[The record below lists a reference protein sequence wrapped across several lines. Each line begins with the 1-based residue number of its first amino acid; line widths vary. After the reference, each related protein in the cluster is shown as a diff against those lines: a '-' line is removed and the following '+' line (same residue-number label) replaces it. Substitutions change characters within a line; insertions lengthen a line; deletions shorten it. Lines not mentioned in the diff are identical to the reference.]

1 MKSISVI
8 VPCYNYEKL
17 IVSKVKKLI
26 KKMKNFKIKYEII
39 VIDDCSSDNT
49 FFNLKKYIK
58 KKKCKHN

>member
-58 KKKCKHN
+58 KKM